1 MKGCDF
7 AKTLNQILTNIPLR
21 TCMKKSLF
29 RLIGKGLAI
38 IGTLVFL
45 FFSYGAY
52 VVLSYNGEYDPLPQ
66 DVALMPFF
74 AFLGLSMIAMG
85 VFLLRRYEKLV
96 PLLTKGGDLI
106 HSGEIWNRGSES
118 GLYLTLCGRVVSIN
132 QESSSTA
139 HVGYKVAFEG
149 QVTCR
154 DCAIIEGR
162 VVLESQAHGRK
173 GY

>member
-1 MKGCDF
+1 MRGR
-7 AKTLNQILTNIPLR
+7 LLR
-21 TCMKKSLF
+21 LF
-29 RLIGKGLAI
+29 GKALAI

-45 FFSYGAY
+45 LCGYGTY
-52 VVLSYNGEYDPLPQ
+52 SLLSYTGEYGPLPRE
-66 DVALMPFF
+66 VALVPLI
-74 AFLGLSMIAMG
+74 ALLGLSMIAGG
-85 VFLLRRYEKLV
+85 VDLLQRYEEPV
-96 PLLTKGGDLI
+96 LLLAKGGGPI
-106 HSGEIWNRGSES
+106 HTGEIWKKGTEA

-132 QESSSTA
+132 QKSSSTA

-154 DCAIIEGR
+154 DCAISEGR